1 MPHHQIA
8 AILIIVVD
16 ARGRWLTQPGH
27 AAAPAWQWWSSMIVV
42 HHPLVPS
49 LPWSKERAIGS
60 GVGVGQDGTTT
71 TPTKH
76 KREKSCSL
84 LRELPAL
91 AEFLE
96 AKAHMAHAASLHQP
110 TRKRHTHRRR

>member
-1 MPHHQIA
+1 MSVVV
-8 AILIIVVD
+8 LII
-16 ARGRWLTQPGH
+16 RNSGP
-27 AAAPAWQWWSSMIVV
+27 PSSS
-42 HHPLVPS
+42 PLV
-49 LPWSKERAIGS
+49 PWSKERAIGS
-60 GVGVGQDGTTT
+60 GVDVGQDGTTTT

-110 TRKRHTHRRR
+110 TRKRHTHRRFAGGIQAVS